1 MTSLPPPPRGHFVL
15 HTNVLPPVTAG
26 AYELLS
32 TQTGTPF
39 GVAPESTHVTVA
51 APRFSMPTDQILSTY
66 PPANAEGAFGD
77 RLPQIVL
84 KRRTLPWERNPA
96 GGVAVSP
103 TPWVA
108 LVVVAEGEGAELSPP
123 TAVAQCVTPGVTLP
137 DPTDRDAEQGVYL
150 ALTETVVRKVFPCEQ
165 DLPLLCHVRHVDVTD
180 TELAGGDDD
189 GWLAV
194 VLANRLPVY
203 DTANDKPVRYLACLV
218 SLEGQLAELPP
229 PLPPAAEFT
238 FELAQDWTVLT
249 EVVAG
254 PDPVVMGNVD
264 LSGISLPVAGGLDA
278 PGDAPGDA
286 APEAAAAAGAAAG
299 TVARAE
305 RQQVIPLDGSGSMAH
320 APVTQQWATA
330 TGATASATGGAA
342 AKATKSSA
350 MAKDADAAF
359 VARDAMSQGFRFPI
373 SVIAQE
379 RVLRFPVLAHWSFTT
394 AGAETFE
401 TLMQNLDVGL
411 LGTVPEPPPEAPPAP
426 GPPPEVV
433 QTGHLGLGHRT
444 RRGDPLR
451 AWYRGPLVPF
461 PTERDVPVDG
471 RLPVAHAADQLKRVV
486 PGGREDLGLA
496 AAYEIGRLLGLSQL
510 SVTSALTRFRAAQF
524 GAGRVRTL
532 LGGIVEGV
540 VGTQLP
546 EPTDRLDQYALG
558 RFVALAVLGEVAATP
573 TTLGPRRPLADPGRE
588 LKVGADL
595 DELVATGL
603 GLDLAAVRKRA
614 DAVGIVAA
622 LTESAVPVAFPAGGV
637 ELDQA
642 AVNALRAGLA
652 AEVDHVVSVAM
663 PPGPAPGDAPP
674 GVPTGRSGRGARRGR
689 PPAATAPGRD
699 ALDDLLDALGTED

>member
-15 HTNVLPPVTAG
+15 HTNVLPSVTAG

-51 APRFSMPTDQILSTY
+51 APRFAMPTDQILSTY

-84 KRRTLPWERNPA
+84 KRRTLPWERNPS

-108 LVVVAEGEGAELSPP
+108 LVVVAEGEGAELSAP

-137 DPTDRDAEQGVYL
+137 DPTDRDVEQGVYL
-150 ALTETVVRKVFPCEQ
+150 ALTETVVHKVFPCAP

-203 DTANDKPVRYLACLV
+203 DAASDKPVRYLACLV
-218 SLEGQLAELPP
+218 SLEGQLGELPP
-229 PLPPAAEFT
+229 PLPPASEFT
-238 FELAQDWTVLT
+238 FELAQDWTALT

-264 LSGISLPVAGGLDA
+264 LSGISLPVAGGLH
-278 PGDAPGDA
+278 APGDA
-286 APEAAAAAGAAAG
+286 AGDAPAAAAAAGG

-305 RQQVIPLDGSGSMAH
+305 RQQVIPLDGSGSMAQVS
-320 APVTQQWATA
+320 VTQQWATA
-330 TGATASATGGAA
+330 TGATASSATGGKA
-342 AKATKSSA
+342 AKATKG
-350 MAKDADAAF
+350 AKDADAAF
-359 VARDAMSQGFRFPI
+359 VARDTMSQGFRFPI

-401 TLMQNLDVGL
+401 TLMQDLDVGL
-411 LGTVPEPPPEAPPAP
+411 LGTVPEPAPEAPPAP

-461 PTERDVPVDG
+461 PTERDAPVGG
-471 RLPVAHAADQLKRVV
+471 RLPVAHSADQLKRVV

-510 SVTSALTRFRAAQF
+510 SVVSALTRFRAAQF
-524 GAGRVRTL
+524 GAGRVRTM
-532 LGGIVEGV
+532 LGRIVAGV
-540 VGTQLP
+540 VGGELP
-546 EPTDRLDQYALG
+546 ELTDRLDPFGLG
-558 RFVALAVLGEVAATP
+558 RFVALAVLGEVAAATP
-573 TTLGPRRPLADPGRE
+573 ATLGPRRPLADPGGE
-588 LKVGADL
+588 LKVDADI

-622 LTESAVPVAFPAGGV
+622 LTQTAVPVAFPAGGG

-642 AVNALRAGLA
+642 AVAALQAGLA
-652 AEVDHVVSVAM
+652 AEVDHVVSVAV
-663 PPGPAPGDAPP
+663 PPGRAPGAAPP
-674 GVPTGRSGRGARRGR
+674 RGARTGRRGR
-689 PPAATAPGRD
+689 AGPPAD
-699 ALDDLLDALGTED
+699 ALDELIDTLEED